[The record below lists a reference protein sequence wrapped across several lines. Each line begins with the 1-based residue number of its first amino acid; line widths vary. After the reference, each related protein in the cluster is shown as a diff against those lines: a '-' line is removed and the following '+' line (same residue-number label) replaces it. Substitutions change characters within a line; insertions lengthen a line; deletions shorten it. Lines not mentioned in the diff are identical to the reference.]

1 MEQRRRDGHQDQGKH
16 QGLVGARSGSEGD
29 MTTSKTDLD
38 IEAAETAAART
49 VPPLVLVVMGVSGSG
64 KSTIALELHR
74 VLGWPFQEGDDLHP
88 PANVEKMRS
97 GRPLDDADRLPWLQ
111 AVARWIDDRLAAS
124 EPGIIT
130 CSNLKRAYR
139 RITIGKRKGVRLV
152 YLKGDEQLIHH
163 RIVQRH
169 HRYMPPTLLRS
180 QFETLEE
187 PGEDEHPVTVA
198 VHGGVAQTVLKLL
211 RQLADLKAQR

>member
-1 MEQRRRDGHQDQGKH
+1 
-16 QGLVGARSGSEGD
+16 
-29 MTTSKTDLD
+29 MTTDKTDPA
-38 IEAAETAAART
+38 IEAAAAA
-49 VPPLVLVVMGVSGSG
+49 VQAIAPLVLVMMGVSGSG
-64 KSTIALELHR
+64 KSTIALELRR

-97 GRPLDDADRLPWLQ
+97 GRPLDDNDRLPWLHSI
-111 AVARWIDDRLAAS
+111 ARWIDDRLAAGES
-124 EPGIIT
+124 GIVT

-152 YLKGDEQLIHH
+152 YLKGGEQVIHD
-163 RIVQRH
+163 RIVQRR

-187 PGEDEHPVTVA
+187 PGKNEHPLTVVVHGDVAATVA
-198 VHGGVAQTVLKLL
+198 ELL
-211 RQLADLKAQR
+211 HRLAAPGR

>member
-1 MEQRRRDGHQDQGKH
+1 
-16 QGLVGARSGSEGD
+16 
-29 MTTSKTDLD
+29 MTTGKTDPA
-38 IEAAETAAART
+38 IEAAASRA
-49 VPPLVLVVMGVSGSG
+49 VPPLVLVLMGVSGSG

-74 VLGWPFQEGDDLHP
+74 ELGWPFQEGDDLHP
-88 PANVEKMRS
+88 AANVEKMRS

-111 AVARWIDDRLAAS
+111 SVARWIDERLAAH

-152 YLKGDEQLIHH
+152 YLKGDEHVVHH
-163 RIVQRH
+163 RIAQRH
-169 HRYMPPTLLRS
+169 HRYMPPALLRS

-187 PGEDEHPVTVA
+187 PADDEHPVTVV
-198 VHGGVAQTVLKLL
+198 VHGSVEETVAQLL
-211 RQLADLKAQR
+211 RQLVAGDR